1 MIKRLIYAGILAIA
15 MFVPSMFAQAVE
27 TLIYD
32 NEGNT
37 VTLTRNACTD
47 ETVLN
52 FIPENTIK
60 NYQWFAGTVLWQGK
74 NVSLCY
80 TIVPRGGEAQVV
92 IVDSD
97 GEVVML
103 PLRLFRG
110 PNSDPAAN
118 EKFI

>member
-1 MIKRLIYAGILAIA
+1 MIKRLIYAGMLAIA
-15 MFVPSMFAQAVE
+15 MFVPSTAQTAE

-32 NEGNT
+32 NLGNT
-37 VTLTRNACTD
+37 VTLTRTTCTD
-47 ETVLN
+47 KTVLK

-74 NVSLCY
+74 NVSFCY

-103 PLRLFRG
+103 PLSLFRG
-110 PNSDPAAN
+110 PNSDPAAYD
-118 EKFI
+118 KFI